1 MTAAD
6 ASDPTDAD
14 LVASF
19 TADLGD
25 DDAMAQTNALLS
37 TARLTD
43 AFDERMRLAA
53 AELADRNAT
62 TGHEPPE

>member
-37 TARLTD
+37 TARLAD
-43 AFDERMRLAA
+43 AFEERMRLAA
-53 AELADRNAT
+53 AELADHAES
-62 TGHEPPE
+62 GDQPPD